1 MRLLINVAWWLRSAF
16 MGVCLWLAGGAL
28 ALTIPATPLGAGQV
42 VEPNVLYL
50 LDDSGSMMWDIM
62 PDEGVAGGYHGFLFP
77 PPDSVYG
84 STLYYT
90 DVNLNGAY
98 VNKDDWAGIHLAIP
112 SFSDEN
118 IYSVYLRSSRGNS
131 VFYDPNKTYL
141 PWLDHVGMPYGVEA
155 SLQDANPRNAYWNPA
170 NPGAGSLNLTVWQ
183 TSDMAGQPWVH
194 WFYANVANYSQAVN
208 NRIVSTRYAGG
219 YYPMTFYVYDG
230 GNDQQISS
238 YTKYQIRGDNAYS
251 RKLPNGVEKEIGNS
265 LVWPGATRTVAQEQI
280 NFANWF
286 QYYRSRI
293 LAVKGATSRAFSEL
307 SSGYRIGL
315 ATINL
320 RGSSNSQ
327 YEFAVPFS
335 GNFSGSNRKSFFSR
349 LFVMPVYTSG
359 TPLRSALSWA
369 GDQYSNDYWQDEI
382 SCRRAFTIL
391 TTDGYWNAEADIE
404 VGNVDGDQ
412 PPPFSDSQS
421 NTLADV
427 AMYYWKTDLSGLK
440 NDVRPLPGNPQTQQ
454 HMTTFGLSLG
464 TRGEL
469 NPLLDL
475 PALTAGTL
483 AWPNPFNSRPAK
495 IDDLWH
501 ASINSRGRFIAAS
514 NPDEFRQG
522 LVDALETIG
531 SSVGTHSAGAV
542 SSPLF
547 LQGSMYFQT
556 QFDASDWSGQL
567 DAYALQKVGKNTM
580 PAQLPTWRAAKL
592 LTANGNRQIFVGRMS
607 HASRAVPFSLPALS
621 SVNGG
626 LNAEMVDY
634 LRGGRD
640 NEAPAG
646 LAYRERSSLLGD
658 IVGSS
663 PLYVGKPSSNLPASQ
678 LRPSMLYVSANDGMV
693 HGFNAETGQELF
705 AYIPSSA
712 LDKLKAL
719 VAEDY
724 SAKHQYL
731 VDGLLSSAEVKLT
744 NGWRTYLA
752 GSQGRGGASLFLLD
766 ITNPQD
772 INERSLNT
780 LKPVVWEFTQADD
793 ANLGLLARAAPHIVK
808 LNDGNNY
815 VLAPNGYNSK
825 SDTASL
831 FILPI
836 TKPARWQLARNY
848 WRLATNN
855 SKGNGLSAITP
866 HDLDGNGTI
875 DVVYAGDLKGNV
887 WKFDLSATVPSQW
900 RVALSGESLFQALGP
915 DGLPQPIISAPV
927 LAKHPGGSDSPASV
941 SKTGLMVYVGTGR
954 FLDECDQAGVICTGE
969 ASLQSI
975 YGLWDYGGRV
985 CQRAELLQQT
995 LSNAA
1000 ISDVASGTF
1009 RKVSNHALTYPPASI
1024 VASPCKVGSTA
1035 RIDVASPSVRYPFPP
1050 FALPQGE
1057 RALQSRFWLGWY
1069 MDLPS
1074 EDERVVGDL
1083 RVGRNRLEVMTYI
1096 PAINTNDVCAKGED
1110 ASYVLRV
1117 NALNGGTFRRPR
1129 FIHPALDKALA
1140 QDEPDADEVVGI
1152 RTKGSLGGVVIGNTL
1167 ITAWRNGM
1175 PGEGITEPVGRTVR
1189 RVSWREIISD

>member
-1 MRLLINVAWWLRSAF
+1 MRLLMNVAWWMRRTF
-16 MGVCLWLAGGAL
+16 MAGCLWLAGGAL
-28 ALTIPATPLGAGQV
+28 ALTIPATPLGAGMV

-62 PDEGVAGGYHGFLFP
+62 PDEGVTSGYHGFLFP
-77 PPDSVYG
+77 QPDSVYG
-84 STLYYT
+84 SALYYT
-90 DVNLNGAY
+90 DVNLNDAY
-98 VNKDDWAGIHLAIP
+98 VNKYDWASIHLAIP
-112 SFSDEN
+112 NFSDEN
-118 IYSVYLRSSRGNS
+118 IYNVYLRSSRGNS
-131 VFYDPNKTYL
+131 IFYDPKKTYL
-141 PWLDHVGMPYGVEA
+141 PWLDNVGMPYGA
-155 SLQDANPRNAYWNPA
+155 DALLQNANPKKAYWNPA
-170 NPGAGSLNLTVWQ
+170 NPGAGNLDLTAWQ
-183 TSDMAGQPWVH
+183 TSDIAGQPWVH
-194 WFYANVANYSQAVN
+194 WFYANVTDYSQALDQRV
-208 NRIVSTRYAGG
+208 VSTQYAGG

-230 GNDQQISS
+230 GNDQLISS
-238 YTKYQIRGDNAYS
+238 YTRYQIRGSNAYR
-251 RKLPNGVEKEIGNS
+251 RKLPNGIEEQISNS
-265 LVWPGATRTVAQEQI
+265 LVWPGAVRTVEQEKI

-315 ATINL
+315 ATINM
-320 RGSSNSQ
+320 RGSSDQ
-327 YEFAVPFS
+327 YEFAVPVS
-335 GNFSGSNRKSFFSR
+335 GSFSGSNRKLFFDR
-349 LFVMPVYTSG
+349 LFSMPVYSSG

-369 GDQYSNDYWQDEI
+369 GDQYSKKYWQDAV

-391 TTDGYWNAEADIE
+391 TTDGYWNAEANIE
-404 VGNVDGDQ
+404 VGNVDGGQ
-412 PPPFSDSQS
+412 PSPFSDSQS

-427 AMYYWKTDLSGLK
+427 AMHYWKNDLSTLK
-440 NDVRPLPGNPQTQQ
+440 NDVRALPDNPQTQQ

-464 TRGEL
+464 TQGVL
-469 NPLLDL
+469 NPLVDL
-475 PALTAGTL
+475 PALTAGSL
-483 AWPNPFNSRPAK
+483 AWPDPFNSRPAK

-501 ASINSRGRFIAAS
+501 ASINSRGRFIAAG

-522 LVDALETIG
+522 LVDALEKIG

-542 SSPLF
+542 SSTMF
-547 LQGSMYFQT
+547 SQGSMYFQT
-556 QFDASDWSGQL
+556 QFDANDWSGQL
-567 DAYALQKVGKNTM
+567 DAYALRKVGQNTV
-580 PAQLPTWRAAKL
+580 PEAFTTWRAAKL
-592 LTANGNRQIFVGRMS
+592 LAGNGNRQIFVGRMS
-607 HASRAVPFSLPALS
+607 HGSRAVPFRIESLS

-634 LRGGRD
+634 LRGSRA

-646 LAYRERSSLLGD
+646 LSYRERSSLLGD
-658 IVGSS
+658 IIGSS

-678 LRPSMLYVSANDGMV
+678 LRPTMLYVSANDGMV
-693 HGFNAETGQELF
+693 HGFNAQTGQELF
-705 AYIPSSA
+705 AYIPSPA

-719 VAEDY
+719 VSEDY

-731 VDGLLSSAEVKLT
+731 VDGLLSSAEVKFT
-744 NGWRTYLA
+744 NGWRTYMA

-772 INERSLNT
+772 INERSLNS
-780 LKPVVWEFTQADD
+780 LKPVVWEFTRADD
-793 ANLGLLARAAPHIVK
+793 ENLGLLARAAPHIVK

-825 SDTASL
+825 LGTASM
-831 FILPI
+831 FILPAI
-836 TKPARWQLARNY
+836 KPLARWQSGRNY
-848 WRLATNN
+848 WRLTTDG
-855 SKGNGLSAITP
+855 SKDNGLSAITP

-927 LAKHPGGSDSPASV
+927 LAKHPGGSDTPASI

-969 ASLQSI
+969 ASVQSI

-1024 VASPCKVGSTA
+1024 MASACKVGSTP

-1050 FALPQGE
+1050 FALPQDE

-1096 PAINTNDVCAKGED
+1096 PATNTNDVCAKGED

-1140 QDEPDADEVVGI
+1140 QGEPDAPEVVGML
-1152 RTKGSLGGVVIGNTL
+1152 TKGSLGGAVVGRTL
-1167 ITAWRNGM
+1167 IPAWRNGM
-1175 PGEGITEPVGRTVR
+1175 PGEGITEPNGRTVR
-1189 RVSWREIISD
+1189 RVSWREIMLE